1 MAAIRCIRYTSHGKF
16 MAMSESADFL
26 HIFDVASGYMR
37 RQEVEFFGDISSI
50 SFSPDPET
58 LFLDA
63 KAGNNNCLMEFHRQR
78 DFSYLNSLM

>member
-1 MAAIRCIRYTSHGKF
+1 
-16 MAMSESADFL
+16 
-26 HIFDVASGYMR
+26 
-37 RQEVEFFGDISSI
+37 VEFFGDISSI

-63 KAGNNNCLMEFHRQR
+63 KAGNNNHLMEFHRQR